1 MSTVMYVY
9 RVPAPRLWSLLDAL
23 RAYYVEHNM
32 AFTVMTEI
40 ACRTQPDALMHAR
53 QWADHTELHAT
64 GQLFQAGD
72 TWLLRI
78 LENGYFFLNHW
89 PAFTGF
95 VQPVFYDDRT
105 DVPVNEAA
113 NASIAEWL
121 DEQIAKRHY
130 LLAPLI
136 DTDTLMRHYWD
147 TPHGDAV

>member
-9 RVPAPRLWSLLDAL
+9 RVPAPQLWPLLDAL

-32 AFTVMTEI
+32 TYTVMTEI
-40 ACRTQPDALMHAR
+40 ARRGQPDALAHAR
-53 QWADHTELHAT
+53 KWADHIELHVT
-64 GQLFQAGD
+64 VQLFHDGD

-89 PAFTGF
+89 QEFARF
-95 VQPVFYDDRT
+95 VQPVFFDDRT
-105 DVPVNEAA
+105 DIPANEEVNAA
-113 NASIAEWL
+113 IAEWL

-136 DTDTLMRHYWD
+136 DTDELMCYFWN
-147 TPHGDAV
+147 TPHGGNE